1 MTWSEILDLS
11 AAALNDTAREK
22 FTNPVLIPYLNMS
35 LIELQEIFELN
46 DIPVTE
52 DTSAIITVPSGSP
65 AIGYNTTPPLPS
77 NLIEIKNLW
86 ESTSG
91 LSSYTPM
98 YKVGAFKPYN
108 NVPVNSFGFYIWNSQ
123 EIRVLPALG
132 AIDLKIDYVKAL
144 FNPVTISLINAQ
156 NTIRNTDG
164 YIWARSASF
173 AAFFIDEN
181 TTRSAELNNDAAASL
196 SRSLGIS
203 IKGMQ
208 AIVTRRRP
216 FRASFKA
223 RRSLL

>member
-1 MTWSEILDLS
+1 MTWIEILDLS

-22 FTNPVLIPYLNMS
+22 FNNSVLIPYLNMS

-52 DTSAIITVPSGSP
+52 DTSAIITVPAGMTAVGFNTNP
-65 AIGYNTTPPLPS
+65 ALPS
-77 NLIEIKNLW
+77 NLIEIKRLW

-91 LSSYTPM
+91 INSFTPM
-98 YKVGAFKPYN
+98 NKLGILGPYIT
-108 NVPVNSFGFYIWNSQ
+108 PVSSFAIYAWNSQ
-123 EIRVLPALG
+123 EIRTLPALA
-132 AIDLKIDYVKAL
+132 AIDLKIDYIKAL
-144 FNPVTISLINAQ
+144 FNPITIGGVAAQ
-156 NTIRNTDG
+156 NLIKNTDG

-181 TTRSAELNNDAAASL
+181 VTRSSELNNEAAASL
-196 SRSLGIS
+196 QRSLGIS

-216 FRASFKA
+216 FRASFKT
-223 RRSLL
+223 RRMMF

>member
-22 FTNPVLIPYLNMS
+22 FTNSVLIPYLNMS

-46 DIPVTE
+46 DIPVSE
-52 DTSAIITVPSGSP
+52 DTSVILTIPAGTG
-65 AIGYNTTPPLPS
+65 AIGYNTTPSLPS
-77 NLIEIKNLW
+77 NLIEIKQLW

-91 LSSYTPM
+91 I
-98 YKVGAFKPYN
+98 
-108 NVPVNSFGFYIWNSQ
+108 NSFVPMNKLGFIGPITTPKSSFGVYAWNSQ
-123 EIRVLPALG
+123 EIRVLPAIG
-132 AIDLKIDYVKAL
+132 AIDIKIDYVKAL
-144 FNPVTISLINAQ
+144 FNPVTISLINTQ

-181 TTRSAELNNDAAASL
+181 TTRSVELNNDAAASL
-196 SRSLGIS
+196 QRSLGIS
-203 IKGMQ
+203 IKGTQ
-208 AIVTRRRP
+208 SIITRRRP

-223 RRSLL
+223 RRSLI